1 VPRPSRPQPP
11 QASQAARPLDPA
23 TAPGATCRRR
33 GLRGL
38 GHEVGDAKDLRPIGK
53 ARLRALREAIRNGT
67 YPSNEF
73 VEQGLFRMFT
83 RPTSRPPRG

>member
-1 VPRPSRPQPP
+1 MPSPSRPQPP
-11 QASQAARPLDPA
+11 QASEAAQPLDPA
-23 TAPGATCRRR
+23 TRPGTRRRR
-33 GLRGL
+33 GLGDL
-38 GHEVGDAKDLRPIGK
+38 GHPVGDARDLRPIGK

-83 RPTSRPPRG
+83 RPASRPPRG